1 VISDLNE
8 VIWFERCSSV
18 LVELS
23 VFLVV
28 EGEDG
33 GDDAAVIDVVFVL
46 LGFLVILGC
55 KFSYLSFLTVNDM
68 PTFGA

>member
-1 VISDLNE
+1 
-8 VIWFERCSSV
+8 
-18 LVELS
+18 